1 MPRNSTKQDE
11 QSVNV
16 SKSRTL
22 YRLFRYLLDY
32 RGRIVIVFLLMGM
45 TTAISIINPLII
57 ERIINVHI
65 AEGNIKG
72 VISLSI
78 LGVLLNITM
87 IMLIKLRMYIM
98 AIISNEVLVKIRQQ
112 LYEHIQTLG
121 FKFFDSRPTGKILS
135 RIMGDVNSLKDVL
148 MNSVTTLIPDAITVI
163 AVVVIMLVK
172 NPKLGAASLW
182 SLPIMMIAIFINEG
196 KAHKCW
202 QLFRKK
208 NSNLNA
214 FIHEDVAGIRVIQSL
229 NAEKET
235 EETFDELVNEHR
247 RSFNKACMF
256 SDFLWPIID
265 LSWSAGLIAMYYMG
279 MVIVG
284 AGQVPV
290 GTLVAFGS
298 YIGMFWQPI
307 MNLSNYFNQ
316 MITNVAGAERVFE
329 ILDTKPELSDNDDAI
344 IPEDI
349 KGEVCFED
357 VSFDYDDDDV
367 PVASDIEEDADEGD
381 SDGWSVLRERAALS
395 ENRASSETPGSIE
408 THTSSVDSV
417 LFETQAS
424 NENYVLPGTSDYLKE
439 VDGIKNSSKTE
450 KNNPHTSVVM
460 AGSETQ
466 MCKVLNNVS
475 FKVKPGETVALVG
488 PTGAGKSTIV
498 NLIARFYD
506 VCSGRIL
513 IDGNDVRDLNME
525 FLRSRLGVMT
535 QDNFLFTGT
544 VRENIRYGRLNA
556 TDEEIEAAAKA
567 VNAHDFIMKMEK
579 GYDTELKERGAGL
592 SAGQKQLIA
601 FARTFVSNPSIL
613 ILDEATSSID
623 THTEQLVQKG
633 IETLLKGRTSFVIA
647 HRLSTVKNADR
658 IFVVDKGGIV
668 ESGSPAELMARKGEY
683 YKLWTAQ
690 AAV

>member
-65 AEGNIKG
+65 ADGNIKG

-357 VSFDYDDDDV
+357 VSFDYDDDV

-381 SDGWSVLRERAALS
+381 SDGWSVLRERAAS
-395 ENRASSETPGSIE
+395 GIENSSE
-408 THTSSVDSV
+408 
-417 LFETQAS
+417 
-424 NENYVLPGTSDYLKE
+424 
-439 VDGIKNSSKTE
+439 TE

-601 FARTFVSNPSIL
+601 FARTFVSDPSIL

>member
-1 MPRNSTKQDE
+1 MARNSTKQDE
-11 QSVNV
+11 QTLNV
-16 SKSRTL
+16 SKTRTL
-22 YRLFRYLLDY
+22 MRLFRYLLDY
-32 RGRIVIVFLLMGM
+32 RGRIVIVFLLMAM
-45 TTAISIINPLII
+45 TTAISIITPLIV

-65 AEGNIKG
+65 AEKNIKG

-78 LGVLLNITM
+78 LAVILNVAM
-87 IMLIKLRMYIM
+87 ILLIKLRMYIM
-98 AIISNEVLVKIRQQ
+98 ALISNEVLVKIRQQ

-148 MNSVTTLIPDAITVI
+148 MNSVTTLIPDAITII

-182 SLPIMMIAIFINEG
+182 SLPIMMILIFLNEG

-235 EETFDELVNEHR
+235 QETFDELVNEHR
-247 RSFNKACMF
+247 RSFNRACMF

-265 LSWSAGLIAMYYMG
+265 MSWSAGLIAMYYMG

-329 ILDTKPELSDNDDAI
+329 IMDTKPEISDDDDAI
-344 IPEDI
+344 TPDEI

-357 VSFDYDDDDV
+357 VSFDYDDDA
-367 PVASDIEEDADEGD
+367 PVALDIEEDADEGD
-381 SDGWSVLRERAALS
+381 SDGWSALRDQAAMTDEKKTKTTKITKVES
-395 ENRASSETPGSIE
+395 GDKGKAN
-408 THTSSVDSV
+408 TS
-417 LFETQAS
+417 Q
-424 NENYVLPGTSDYLKE
+424 TSL
-439 VDGIKNSSKTE
+439 VR
-450 KNNPHTSVVM
+450 

-475 FKVKPGETVALVG
+475 FTVKPGETIALVG

-506 VCSGRIL
+506 VCAGKIL
-513 IDGNDVRDLNME
+513 IDGNDVRNLNME

-556 TDEEIEAAAKA
+556 TDEEVEAAAKA
-567 VNAHDFIMKMEK
+567 VNAHEFIMKMEK

-592 SAGQKQLIA
+592 SAGQRQLIA

-623 THTEQLVQKG
+623 THTEQLVQQG